1 MGTLLFRFQIL
12 PFFDFYE
19 KSVNISFYLIYVI
32 VDDILGYFSIGK
44 GSKCNKNC
52 GKCVRIDK
60 ANARTWTFVLCGIE
74 MCILIINAF
83 QNFRYYNVYSW
94 NIFTSTYCGFIIIAV
109 HQYCCWYENQ

>member
-1 MGTLLFRFQIL
+1 MNTSNAKSGIYRLNIKKKKGTLLFRFQIL

-60 ANARTWTFVLCGIE
+60 ANARNL
-74 MCILIINAF
+74 
-83 QNFRYYNVYSW
+83 NFCTLWYRNVYTHYQCFSKFQ
-94 NIFTSTYCGFIIIAV
+94 IL
-109 HQYCCWYENQ
+109 